1 MQVYLRQTALAFC
14 VIRPDSLKLR
24 IGRRNQENTEA
35 DKNMIQDIGKNRYHN
50 EYFEAQPQNDSRILC
65 YRGRE
70 ILVRCEDETIS
81 YLTYGQVT
89 KRFPQLEGHA
99 TYLFSI
105 DTMQYFLFRG
115 QYGDILLQN
124 ARQEFPEFGW
134 EKIDL
139 MRAACPQDAAFAGVT
154 GMQLSGWYE
163 ARRFCAH
170 CGHELVHSR
179 QERML
184 YCDVCGQREYP
195 KISPAVIV
203 AVTDQDR
210 IVLTKYAGRSFTR
223 YALIAGFAEIGET
236 IEETVAR
243 EVMEEV
249 GLKVKNIRYYKSQPW
264 SFSDTLLMGFFAE
277 LDGDDRIR
285 LDENELSV
293 AKWCTRE
300 EVPADDGVSLTREMM
315 RVFKEGRERCIPG

>member
-1 MQVYLRQTALAFC
+1 
-14 VIRPDSLKLR
+14 
-24 IGRRNQENTEA
+24 
-35 DKNMIQDIGKNRYHN
+35 MIQDIGKNRFHN
-50 EYFEAQPQNDSRILC
+50 EYHEAQPEKDSRILC

-70 ILVRCEDETIS
+70 ILAHCEDGRIF
-81 YLTYGQVT
+81 YLTYEQVT
-89 KRFPQLEGHA
+89 GRFPQLEGHA
-99 TYLFSI
+99 TYLFAI
-105 DTMQYFLFRG
+105 DDVRYFLFRG

-124 ARQEFPEFGW
+124 VRQAFPGFEW
-134 EKIDL
+134 EKIDR
-139 MRAACPQDAAFAGVT
+139 MRTALPQEASFAGVT
-154 GMQLSGWYE
+154 GMQLFGWYE

-170 CGHELVHSR
+170 CGHELAHSR

-203 AVTDQDR
+203 AVTDRER

-264 SFSDTLLMGFFAE
+264 SFTDTLLMGFFAD
-277 LDGDDRIR
+277 LDGDDHIR

-315 RVFKEGRERCIPG
+315 RVFKEGRERSVPV